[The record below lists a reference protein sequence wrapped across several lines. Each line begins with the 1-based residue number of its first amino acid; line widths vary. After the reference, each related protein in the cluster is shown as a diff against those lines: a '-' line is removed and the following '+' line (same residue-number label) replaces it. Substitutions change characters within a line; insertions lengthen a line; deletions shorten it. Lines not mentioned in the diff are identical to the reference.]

1 MRTWG
6 DLCTWIYIKETQKA
20 AKKRKTTKK
29 SKKYLTTN
37 PSAQSKYTTICALG
51 FASRRLAKGILRVTR
66 PSVQGS
72 GDLRYKGQVTL
83 SIRHQEAK
91 HFDLRLGEMPE
102 MVGRSPRDRR
112 ILPPQLFGC
121 F

>member
-1 MRTWG
+1 M
-6 DLCTWIYIKETQKA
+6 KETQKA

-66 PSVQGS
+66 PSYQGS
-72 GDLRYKGQVTL
+72 RDLQCKGRVTL
-83 SIRHQEAK
+83 S
-91 HFDLRLGEMPE
+91 LRVREPE
-102 MVGRSPRDRR
+102 H
-112 ILPPQLFGC
+112 
-121 F
+121 